1 MKQIEDK
8 IKIIELLEQMVTDK
22 GKIVADKDKQ
32 IAWLSQ
38 SCDALADEV
47 RRLEAQIGMLKA
59 QNDQWMASSE
69 ARHPKGREKT
79 KNPTKLLS

>member
-38 SCDALADEV
+38 SCDALA
-47 RRLEAQIGMLKA
+47 G
-59 QNDQWMASSE
+59 
-69 ARHPKGREKT
+69 
-79 KNPTKLLS
+79 

>member
-1 MKQIEDK
+1 
-8 IKIIELLEQMVTDK
+8 MVTDK

-47 RRLEAQIGMLKA
+47 RRLEAQVYVE
-59 QNDQWMASSE
+59 S
-69 ARHPKGREKT
+69 T
-79 KNPTKLLS
+79 KRAMDGK